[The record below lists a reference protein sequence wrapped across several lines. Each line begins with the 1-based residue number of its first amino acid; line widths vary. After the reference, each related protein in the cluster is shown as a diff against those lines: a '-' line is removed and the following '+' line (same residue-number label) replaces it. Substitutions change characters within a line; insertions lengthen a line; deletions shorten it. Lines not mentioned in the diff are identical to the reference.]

1 MVSKIKDLDTTKPT
15 DDYFDRLKDVEEKIN
30 TNKQDTKTV
39 NERVSMFSEKIQSL
53 QDIKKFR

>member
-30 TNKQDTKTV
+30 TNKQDT
-39 NERVSMFSEKIQSL
+39 
-53 QDIKKFR
+53 